1 MASPNDTPRIVELA
15 TQISAS
21 VNEMQKRLSDQ
32 GVPSPTFGED
42 SPQSFPADVYNLRT
56 QILDATAELNEV
68 LTEPLMLIFKFAAIS
83 NLVSIDTVCRLG
95 ILDMVPAGGKLSFAE
110 VAEKTGLSH
119 AEVRRVL
126 RHVMAMRILQE
137 PEPEMVAHTK
147 VSKFMSLPHI
157 QAWVQFEGKDTWPA
171 CARVADALEKW
182 PASDDFKETGFALAN
197 DGKSVFEVLHAD
209 PERAMRFGNGMKS
222 LDHVPGCGD
231 MLVSKAYDW
240 SSLGNTYIV
249 NVGGAKGIVAMDL
262 AKHFEKTK
270 FLVQDGPMM
279 IKGAEVPEELKG
291 RVDFMEH
298 ELFAPQTVQADVY
311 FFRMAFRNW
320 NDKNAVNILKAQVPA
335 LRPGA
340 KLLIQ
345 DKCMTPPN
353 TVPISEERIQR
364 AIDMSLKT
372 FFNTRDR
379 YLDDWKAL
387 LAAADERFVLHRV
400 VQIEGSLLSML
411 EVHWDVSSAK
421 A

>member
-1 MASPNDTPRIVELA
+1 MTSSNDTPRIVELA
-15 TQISAS
+15 AQISAS

-32 GVPSPTFGED
+32 GMPYPTFGED
-42 SPQSFPADVYNLRT
+42 SPQSFPTDLHSLRF

-68 LTEPLMLIFKFAAIS
+68 LTEPLILIFKFAAIS
-83 NLVSIDTVCRLG
+83 NHISIDTVCRLG
-95 ILDMVPAGGKLSFAE
+95 ILDMVPVGGKVSFAE
-110 VAEKTGLSH
+110 IAEKTGLSH

-126 RHVMAMRILQE
+126 RHAMAMRILQE

-147 VSKFMSLPHI
+147 VSKFLSLPHI
-157 QAWVQFEGKDTWPA
+157 QAWAQFEGKDTWPA
-171 CARVADALEKW
+171 CTKVADALEKW
-182 PASDDFKETGFALAN
+182 PASDDIKETGFALEN
-197 DGKSVFEVLHAD
+197 DGKSVFEALHD
-209 PERAMRFGNGMKS
+209 DHDRAMRFGSGMKS
-222 LDHVPGCGD
+222 LDYVPGCGD

-240 SSLGNTYIV
+240 ASLGNSYIV
-249 NVGGAKGIVAMDL
+249 NVGGSQGVVAKDL
-262 AKHFEKTK
+262 ARHFEKTK
-270 FLVQDGPMM
+270 FLVQDGAMM

-335 LRPGA
+335 LRPRT

-353 TVPISEERIQR
+353 TVPISEERVQR

-372 FFNTRDR
+372 FFNSRDR

-411 EVHWDVSSAK
+411 EVHWDARN
-421 A
+421 